1 MGNPCL
7 VLGQLVQQLTNWA
20 KSKSNSKITN
30 IIIFLIFYK
39 NRNIIPS
46 LISPTPYIPI
56 PQTIPK
62 RERSLDHTSL
72 IRIKS
77 AHPLNIDREKLM
89 QENINLKNQLNKLK
103 TEKMNTKR
111 EINNLENELLQR
123 EKIIEKMINES
134 QMNSN
139 TFAKASEM
147 SLVINIKRRYKE
159 LKKEYEKNI
168 QALEQN
174 RQDLKNIKV
183 NDLIMENKNLYN
195 QIEKFKKLYYQSE
208 EQKKSIQK
216 NVQDV
221 DVMKQALTK
230 QDDMLMTFQEN
241 CQKME
246 IEIFSL
252 NDQIDKL
259 QNQKEKKE
267 DMYNKLKKKLKIQK
281 QLNEKLVLIKD
292 NIQNTEIF
300 CIMKNEYELKI
311 QNLRK
316 DLAYYRDSNTKN
328 EKLVKEASKFKQNK
342 FEEQKQSEDI
352 LSTNNA
358 SRKIQSSNP
367 NPKSE
372 TSTITDDEA
381 KEKINLLQKLYME
394 EKSQVN
400 KLKLTIEEL
409 TQKLQNSKM
418 VEPKI
423 ILTKSYSA
431 NNIKKPTDIIDYAY
445 FSDGDLKEF
454 IYILVKNLEANKID
468 MSILESRVLN
478 TEILDL
484 LKDKKNY
491 TEFITQVGNNL
502 IEILKAKNEK
512 DQINIHSFIKTFL
525 YNNYIALEKQVPEE
539 FKAKLLSLFT
549 NINFYSLEQRQELNR
564 IIALKLC
571 KIKEKFIELLSYFD
585 EKENGYVTF
594 STMNKII
601 EQLKIKFKPD
611 EKEYFFYVLKSF
623 PDEGNFLK
631 DLKYENIL
639 KILED
644 NPIDPNEVPD
654 DIVAEEEKE
663 NNNNKKDN
671 DDDAI
676 EITNEEY
683 LSKVRDIISRICE
696 VLKKSKKK
704 IDDYFLK
711 IVSKS
716 INDYRAIRLIKLVDV
731 LKDEFNI
738 ELSNIEIFCLFT
750 KVKPSLATS
759 KNTDDDV
766 EEIIDYDK
774 LKEEIENHL
783 KNPPSKKEKKKA
795 IDDEDEKEYERK
807 KNVKPAVSLNN
818 KPIPKDK
825 LNYSDLL
832 EHAPYENEKNQTN
845 NNFKRILKDFM
856 KKHDFS
862 FERFVFPVHC
872 MMKLATDG
880 VKFNRYLDL
889 EFFKHFLYQNGINI
903 KGYDLLEFVED
914 NKTLYNDEKINIDY
928 LKYIFEGDKY
938 GMGIKESDFILFK
951 QNVKRPEKPDR
962 PEAAKIRQ
970 NKKKENK
977 KDDNPFD
984 ESDSDSVKMIQR
996 EINGEDYI

>member
-1 MGNPCL
+1 MGNPCQ
-7 VLGQLVQQLTNWA
+7 VLGQLVQQLINWA
-20 KSKSNSKITN
+20 KSKSNSIITN
-30 IIIFLIFYK
+30 IIIFFLFHK
-39 NRNIIPS
+39 HRNIIPS
-46 LISPTPYIPI
+46 LIAPTPYLPI

-62 RERSLDHTSL
+62 RERSFDQTNLM
-72 IRIKS
+72 RIKS

-103 TEKMNTKR
+103 TEKINTKR

-139 TFAKASEM
+139 AFAKASEM
-147 SLVINIKRRYKE
+147 SLVINIKRKYKE

-168 QALEQN
+168 QTLEQN
-174 RQDLKNIKV
+174 KQDLKNIKI

-208 EQKKSIQK
+208 EQKKTIQK

-259 QNQKEKKE
+259 QTQKEKKE
-267 DMYNKLKKKLKIQK
+267 DIYNKLKKKLKIQK
-281 QLNEKLVLIKD
+281 QLNEKLVMIKD

-328 EKLVKEASKFKQNK
+328 EKLVKEASKFQQKK

-352 LSTNNA
+352 ISTNSV

-372 TSTITDDEA
+372 ASTITEDEA
-381 KEKINLLQKLYME
+381 KEKIILLQNLYME
-394 EKSQVN
+394 EKNQVN
-400 KLKLTIEEL
+400 KLKQTIEEL

-478 TEILDL
+478 PEILEL

-491 TEFITQVGNNL
+491 REFISQVGNNL

-512 DQINIHSFIKTFL
+512 DQIDIHSFIKTFL
-525 YNNYIALEKQVPEE
+525 YNNYIAVEKQVPEE

-564 IIALKLC
+564 VIALKLC
-571 KIKEKFIELLSYFD
+571 KIKEKFIELLNYFD

-594 STMNKII
+594 STINKII

-611 EKEYFFYVLKSF
+611 EKEYFFYVLKCF

-654 DIVAEEEKE
+654 DILAEEEKE
-663 NNNNKKDN
+663 NNNKKDN

-750 KVKPSLATS
+750 KVKPNLAIS
-759 KNTDDDV
+759 KNTDEDV

-783 KNPPSKKEKKKA
+783 KNPPSKKEKKKL
-795 IDDEDEKEYERK
+795 IDDEDEKEYEHK
-807 KNVKPAVSLNN
+807 KNVKPAVSLSN

-845 NNFKRILKDFM
+845 NNFKKVLKDFM

-872 MMKLATDG
+872 MMKLVTDG
-880 VKFNRYLDL
+880 KKFNRYLDI

-903 KGYDLLEFVED
+903 KPYDLIEFVQD
-914 NKTLYNDEKINIDY
+914 NRTLYNDDKINIDY
-928 LKYIFEGDKY
+928 LKYIIEGDKY
-938 GMGIKESDFILFK
+938 GMGVKESDFILFK
-951 QNVKRPEKPDR
+951 QNFKRPEKPDR

-984 ESDSDSVKMIQR
+984 ESDSDSVKMIQK